1 MGERAKNTCSA
12 HHFVAR
18 ASVCRSENK
27 ETDDTE
33 KRRMPKPLTDPL
45 PIIPFTAPARGSITL
60 PGSKS
65 ITNRALILA
74 ALAQSPVTLRGAL
87 FSRDTRIMVAALR
100 ALGFRVETDEAA
112 LTISVRG
119 EGGKIPQA
127 EARIDVGNAGTAAR
141 FLTALVCLRK
151 GGVYHFDGDPAMR
164 ERPIAGL
171 IDALAQQGA
180 TADSRKFPFTLRT
193 NGLPGGTVT
202 LDASASSQ
210 LVSALLLVA
219 PRSETPLHV
228 ELLGETVSKPF
239 IAMTERMLAQFDVEA
254 IALAVADATHS
265 EYAIEGDATA
275 ASYFA
280 ALPIVAEG
288 SLRVNGLARGTD
300 ALQGDTAFFSLL
312 AAQGLITHAGEQV
325 ASTGKSAKRGISADF
340 NAFSDTFLTLAAIAP
355 LLDGPTK
362 ITGIAHT
369 RHQETDRVAGMAREL
384 RKLGQEVIETEDSL
398 EIHPC
403 PLVSGQIIETYH
415 DHRFAMSFG
424 VLGCYDLHGNGQ
436 PWLSIKDPACCAK
449 TFPHFFDVI
458 ETLRRASLT

>member
-1 MGERAKNTCSA
+1 MAKLL
-12 HHFVAR
+12 
-18 ASVCRSENK
+18 
-27 ETDDTE
+27 
-33 KRRMPKPLTDPL
+33 PDPL
-45 PIIPFTAPARGSITL
+45 PILPFTAPAPGSVTL

-74 ALAQSPVTLRGAL
+74 ALAEQPVTLRGAL

-100 ALGFRVETDEAA
+100 ALGFRVETDEAE
-112 LTISVRG
+112 LTTTVWGLGG
-119 EGGKIPQA
+119 EIPNA
-127 EARIDVGNAGTAAR
+127 EATIDVGNAGTAAR

-151 GGVYHFDGDPAMR
+151 GGVYHFDGDAAMR
-164 ERPIAGL
+164 ARPIAGL
-171 IDALAQQGA
+171 LDALAQQGA
-180 TADSRKFPFTLRT
+180 SADSQTFPFTLRT

-202 LDASASSQ
+202 LNASASSQ

-219 PRSETPLHV
+219 PRATTPLRV

-239 IAMTERMLAQFDVEA
+239 ITMTERMVAQFA
-254 IALAVADATHS
+254 AQALSD
-265 EYAIEGDATA
+265 YAIEGDATA

-280 ALPIVAEG
+280 ALPIVTG
-288 SLRVNGLARGTD
+288 GRVQINGLTLGPA

-312 AAQGLITHAGEQV
+312 EEGKLITRVGEWV
-325 ASTGKSAKRGISADF
+325 ESLGKSHKRGLSADF

-384 RKLGQEVIETEDSL
+384 RKLGQAVIETEDSL
-398 EIHPC
+398 EIHPRT
-403 PLVSGQIIETYH
+403 LVPGQVIETYH

-424 VLGCYDLHGNGQ
+424 VLGCHDLHGNGQ
-436 PWLSIKDPACCAK
+436 PWLSIKDPGCCGK
-449 TFPHFFDVI
+449 TFPHFFDVL
-458 ETLRRASLT
+458 EKLRRASLA

>member
-1 MGERAKNTCSA
+1 MSKLLA
-12 HHFVAR
+12 
-18 ASVCRSENK
+18 
-27 ETDDTE
+27 
-33 KRRMPKPLTDPL
+33 DPL
-45 PIIPFTAPARGSITL
+45 PILPFTAPARGSVTL

-74 ALAQSPVTLRGAL
+74 ALAEQPVTLRGAL

-100 ALGFRVETDEAA
+100 SLGFRVETDEAE
-112 LTISVRG
+112 LTITVWGRG
-119 EGGKIPQA
+119 GDKCGRLGGEIPNA
-127 EARIDVGNAGTAAR
+127 EATIDVGNAGTAAR

-151 GGVYHFDGDPAMR
+151 GGVYHFDGDTAMR
-164 ERPIAGL
+164 ARPIAGL
-171 IDALAQQGA
+171 LDALAQQGA
-180 TADSRKFPFTLRT
+180 VADSQTFPFTLKT
-193 NGLPGGTVT
+193 NGLPGGVVT

-219 PRSETPLHV
+219 PRAETPLRV

-239 IAMTERMLAQFDVEA
+239 ITMTERMVAQFASQGVSDY
-254 IALAVADATHS
+254 T
-265 EYAIEGDATA
+265 IEGDATA

-280 ALPIVAEG
+280 ALPIVAGG
-288 SLRVNGLARGTD
+288 SIQIDGLTLGPD

-312 AAQGLITHAGEQV
+312 AEHGLITRIGEQV
-325 ASTGKSAKRGISADF
+325 ASTGKSRRCGFTANF

-355 LLDGPTK
+355 LLEGPTK

-398 EIHPC
+398 EIHPR
-403 PLVSGQIIETYH
+403 PLVSGQVIETYH

-424 VLGCYDLHGNGQ
+424 VLGCYDRHGNGQ
-436 PWLSIKDPACCAK
+436 PWLSIKDPACCGK
-449 TFPHFFDVI
+449 TFPHFFDVLK
-458 ETLRRASLT
+458 TLRKKSVTAVATINERVCDPSLA